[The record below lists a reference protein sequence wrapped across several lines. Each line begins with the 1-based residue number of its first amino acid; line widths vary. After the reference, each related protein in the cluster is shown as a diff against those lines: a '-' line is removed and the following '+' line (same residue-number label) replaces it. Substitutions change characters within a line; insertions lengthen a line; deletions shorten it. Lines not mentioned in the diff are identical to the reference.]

1 MRKCVP
7 VGKNLP
13 ANPQSDRVFRSIA
26 GMNTTFDPEAVRA
39 FEHAGW
45 ERAAAHYNASFAR
58 ASAQFVEPLLDAA
71 GVAAG
76 TKVLDLCCGT
86 GLVAAAAARR
96 GAAPTGVDF
105 SAAMLNQARRT
116 HPDLRFDQ
124 GDAEAL
130 PYANRSFDAVV
141 ANLGIHHVSRPGKA
155 VGEALRVMQPG
166 GRLAFTSWAT
176 PADNVAWRLLFDAI
190 RAHGDFA
197 AANTPPSGGNLGTSE
212 AVLKLLRD
220 AGFATCL
227 AAPVSRVW
235 LVTAPRDI
243 VTALASGTVRTAA
256 LIAAQPTQARPAIE
270 AAVAEAAAPYRRDDG
285 FAVPIVAILAY
296 GVKPG
301 A

>member
-1 MRKCVP
+1 MRS
-7 VGKNLP
+7 N
-13 ANPQSDRVFRSIA
+13 A
-26 GMNTTFDPEAVRA
+26 GMNTTFDPEAVRT

-45 ERAAAHYNASFAR
+45 QRAAAQYDAKFAR
-58 ASAQFVEPLLDAA
+58 ASAQFVEPPLDAA

-96 GAAPTGVDF
+96 GAVPTGVDF
-105 SAAMLNQARRT
+105 SSAMLLQARRAR
-116 HPDLRFDQ
+116 PYLRFDE

-130 PYANRSFDAVV
+130 AYPNWSFDAVV

-155 VGEALRVMQPG
+155 VAEALRVLRPG
-166 GRLAFTSWAT
+166 GRLAFTTWAT

-190 RAHGDFA
+190 RAHGDMEA
-197 AANTPPSGGNLGTSE
+197 AATAPPSGGNLGTSE
-212 AVLKLLRD
+212 AVLNLLRD

-227 AAPVSRVW
+227 AAMVTREW
-235 LVTAPRDI
+235 LVAAPRDI
-243 VTALASGTVRTAA
+243 VIALASGTVRTAA
-256 LIAAQPTQARPAIE
+256 LIAAQPTQVRPAIE
-270 AAVAEAAAPYRRDDG
+270 AAVAEAAAPYGSDDG

-301 A
+301 T